1 MSAEPVRLGLRANA
15 AQFFL
20 LVGLNAFVG
29 AMVGLERSVL
39 PLVGERDFGL
49 QSKAAILS
57 FVVAFG
63 IAKALANLAAG
74 GLADRVGRKRLLVL
88 GWALALPVPV
98 LIALAPNWGWIVAAN
113 LLLGANQGLAW
124 SMTVVMKI
132 DLVGPLRRGLA
143 LGLNESAGYLGVA
156 ITAFATGAL
165 AASFAPRT
173 LVWVGGAAI
182 AALGTALSLLFV
194 RDTSAHVAR
203 EQRAH
208 GHAEGK
214 TLWAA
219 FAGATVREPM
229 LRACSQAGLV
239 NNLNDALAWG
249 LVPLYLAADG
259 ASATEIG
266 IVAGVYPA
274 VWGAGQLLTGWLSDH
289 AGRKPLIT
297 GGMLVQAGALA
308 LLVAGGGAFA
318 SALVAAIFLGIGT
331 ALVYPTLIAAVSD
344 GVQPVE
350 RAPAVGVYRFWRDF
364 GFVVGALVAGLV
376 ADAAGAGA
384 AIAIVAAL
392 TAGSGLWVSLTRWT
406 ERDRSADR
414 RAGRRDVEDLLADAR
429 RRIAPRLEPDQAHE
443 AQARGALIVDLR
455 SRDERQAS
463 GVIPGS
469 IHIPRS
475 VLEWRADPDCEYRN
489 PAFSDLERELV
500 LMCADGFS
508 SSLAAASLRELG
520 WRRAT
525 DLVGGFNAW
534 NEAGLPVRAASQV
547 EEDRGL
553 PGMGPPEP
561 LSTGDVR
568 RDPHPLMVP
577 RDGAGQRIE
586 EVDMRAIECPCGHHL
601 EGADDE
607 ELFRLARQHVEEHHP
622 DMERSDEQ
630 LRARVAADAYDV
642 VPSTS

>member
-1 MSAEPVRLGLRANA
+1 
-15 AQFFL
+15 
-20 LVGLNAFVG
+20 
-29 AMVGLERSVL
+29 
-39 PLVGERDFGL
+39 
-49 QSKAAILS
+49 
-57 FVVAFG
+57 
-63 IAKALANLAAG
+63 
-74 GLADRVGRKRLLVL
+74 
-88 GWALALPVPV
+88 
-98 LIALAPNWGWIVAAN
+98 
-113 LLLGANQGLAW
+113 
-124 SMTVVMKI
+124 MKI
-132 DLVGPLRRGLA
+132 DLVGPRRRGLA

-156 ITAFATGAL
+156 VTAFATGAL

-173 LVWVGGAAI
+173 LVWIGGAAI

-208 GHAEGK
+208 GHAESK
-214 TLWAA
+214 TLRAA

-259 ASATEIG
+259 ASATEVG
-266 IVAGVYPA
+266 VVAGAYPA

-297 GGMLVQAGALA
+297 AGMLVQAGALA

-318 SALVAAIFLGIGT
+318 AALVAAIILGIGT

-344 GVQPVE
+344 SVQPVE

-364 GFVVGALVAGLV
+364 GFVIGALVAGLV

-392 TAGSGLWVSLTRWT
+392 TAGSGLWVALTRWV
-406 ERDRSADR
+406 ERDRSTDR
-414 RAGRRDVEDLLADAR
+414 RVARRDVEDLLAEAR
-429 RRIAPRLEPDQAHE
+429 SRIAPRLEPDQAHE

-455 SRDERQAS
+455 SSDERRRS

-469 IHIPRS
+469 IHVPRS

-489 PAFSDLERELV
+489 PAFTDLDHVLV

-508 SSLAAASLRELG
+508 SSLAAASLHELG

-534 NEAGLPVRAASQV
+534 NEAGLPVCPASQA
-547 EEDRGL
+547 EDRGL
-553 PGMGPPEP
+553 PGMGAPEP
-561 LSTGDVR
+561 PAGDLR
-568 RDPHPLMVP
+568 RDAAPAHPTGSKRP
-577 RDGAGQRIE
+577 ISG
-586 EVDMRAIECPCGHHL
+586 
-601 EGADDE
+601 
-607 ELFRLARQHVEEHHP
+607 
-622 DMERSDEQ
+622 
-630 LRARVAADAYDV
+630 
-642 VPSTS
+642 